1 MKCLVIDSDHDTKNI
16 NNKLNRGAVP
26 KKQNEREKEGRE
38 KERKES
44 DSVAKEIELM
54 ERWIALLLGKYKIT
68 TLTC

>member
-1 MKCLVIDSDHDTKNI
+1 MVLCLKN
-16 NNKLNRGAVP
+16 RE
-26 KKQNEREKEGRE
+26 NEREKEGRE

>member
-1 MKCLVIDSDHDTKNI
+1 MLCLKN
-16 NNKLNRGAVP
+16 RE
-26 KKQNEREKEGRE
+26 NEREKEGRE

-44 DSVAKEIELM
+44 YSVAKEIELM